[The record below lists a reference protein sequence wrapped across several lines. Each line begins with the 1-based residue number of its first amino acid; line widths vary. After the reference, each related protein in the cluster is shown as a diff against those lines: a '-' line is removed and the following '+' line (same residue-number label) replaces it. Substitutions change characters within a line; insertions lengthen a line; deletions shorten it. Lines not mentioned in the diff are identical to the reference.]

1 MRAEFINP
9 FLSAAVN
16 VFGTMLNTTLARGPL
31 ALKQNGAPMHDV
43 SGLIGMSGKCRGMVM
58 VSVGRET
65 ALNAAGIMLGARPDE
80 VDGDVMDAVGELTN
94 MIAGAAKTQLEEY
107 KLSMGL
113 PTVICGKV
121 ETIRFPPEATPIVIP
136 FESALGPVCL
146 EVGLVETSGA

>member
-16 VFGTMLNTTLARGPL
+16 VFGTMLNTTLTRGPL
-31 ALKQNGAPMHDV
+31 SIKQDGAPIHEV
-43 SGLIGMSGKCRGMVM
+43 NGLIGLSGRCRGMVM

-65 ALNAAGIMLGARPDE
+65 ALNAAGVMLGARPNDL
-80 VDGDVMDAVGELTN
+80 DGDVMDAVGELTN

-107 KLSMGL
+107 KLNIGL

-121 ETIRFPPEATPIVIP
+121 QTIKFPPEAPPIVIP
-136 FESALGPVCL
+136 FESALGPVCI
-146 EVGLVETSGA
+146 EVSLVETPGA